1 VDAILEGR
9 EAGNLENDLVA
20 DQNLAARVARG
31 DEEAFE
37 ELVRRHHPRLSRIA
51 GRFFRRPEIVEEL
64 VQEALVKA
72 YTSMASYRGE
82 MPLQHWLSKIAV
94 NACYDQLRRQ
104 KARPEATVD
113 TLVFQLASSPSLV
126 EAEDA
131 RICAEQIL
139 SRLAPEERLVLTLMV
154 LEDLPVKDVAR
165 LTGWSVPNVKIRAF
179 RARAKL
185 RKIVGRG

>member
-1 VDAILEGR
+1 MDAILEGR

-104 KARPEATVD
+104 KARPEANVD
-113 TLVFQLASSPSLV
+113 TLVFQLASSPSQV